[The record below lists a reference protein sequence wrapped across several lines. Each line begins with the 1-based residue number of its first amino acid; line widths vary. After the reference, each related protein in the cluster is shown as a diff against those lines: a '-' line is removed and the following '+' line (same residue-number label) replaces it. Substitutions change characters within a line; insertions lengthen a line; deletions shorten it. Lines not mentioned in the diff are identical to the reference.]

1 MSTEKKYQITGS
13 TRKLKLNRDEI
24 KDWLLSIAEK
34 GIKFNCIL
42 SQWNIVSITH

>member
-1 MSTEKKYQITGS
+1 MNTEKKYQITGK
-13 TRKLKLNRDEI
+13 THELKLNKEEI

-42 SQWNIVSITH
+42 SEWNIVYITD